1 MHFQKRLYPIK
12 YILRRPYLIMPSRL
26 EQVANAT
33 ILGEEC
39 RIAKHILFSRHAQL
53 DPKIMNPPLYF
64 CLNPEKNPPLWF

>member
-1 MHFQKRLYPIK
+1 
-12 YILRRPYLIMPSRL
+12 MPSRL

-53 DPKIMNPPLYF
+53 DQKNYNYEPTVKFLFKPRKKIHLYGVKKSAKKMMV
-64 CLNPEKNPPLWF
+64 L

>member
-1 MHFQKRLYPIK
+1 
-12 YILRRPYLIMPSRL
+12 MPSRL

-53 DPKIMNPPLYF
+53 DQKKYNYEPTIKFLFKPRKNLHLYGF
-64 CLNPEKNPPLWF
+64 KNQQK